1 MNTQTQIDTWVER
14 LGDVTERV
22 ASEFEHLS
30 EKQLNQKPGPQAWSI
45 AENLQHLIQINESY
59 YPVIEKVRKGKLQL
73 GWMARFAFIRNFF
86 GKMILGSVE
95 PTRKKKIETF
105 PIWEPSH
112 SGIEEGIVP
121 RFSAHQHHFGE
132 FIRSCQDLLD
142 SGTVIH
148 SPANDQIVYTL
159 EKAFEIIVTHE
170 ERHPNQ
176 ALEVK
181 ESLS

>member
-1 MNTQTQIDTWVER
+1 MSTQTQIETWVKR

-22 ASEFEHLS
+22 VREFENLS
-30 EKQLNQKPGPQAWSI
+30 EEQLNQKLAPEAWSI

-59 YPVIEKVRKGKLQL
+59 YPVIEKVREGNLQL
-73 GWMARFAFIRNFF
+73 GWMAHFAFVRNFF

-95 PTRKKKIETF
+95 STRKKKIKTF

-112 SGIEEGIVP
+112 SGIEEGIVE

-132 FIRSCQDLLD
+132 FVRSCQVLIEN
-142 SGTVIH
+142 GQVIY
-148 SPANDQIVYTL
+148 SPANDKVVYTL
-159 EKAFEIIVTHE
+159 EQAFEIIVTHE
-170 ERHPNQ
+170 ERHLNQ
-176 ALEVK
+176 ALEVR